1 MSLLSQGNTRA
12 VVYQRE
18 VVGTDYGEE
27 LVEADGIHVGRLT
40 VQPVTSREE
49 NPGADIKIIGR
60 GQWPGDVH
68 ALIHITGGHYAGEW
82 EQVGA
87 TLYHATSPRTSHYVV
102 LATSR
107 AVHVRRKDG
116 DNGS

>member
-1 MSLLSQGNTRA
+1 MSLLGSGNTRA
-12 VVYQRE
+12 TVYCRE
-18 VVGTDYGEE
+18 VVETDYGEE
-27 LVEADGIHVGRLT
+27 LVETPGMKVGRLT

-49 NPGADIKIIGR
+49 NPGAEIKIIGR
-60 GQWPGDVH
+60 GQWPGDAH
-68 ALIHITGGHYAGEW
+68 ALIRIVGGHYAGDW

-87 TLYHATSPRTSHYVV
+87 TLYHTTSPRTAHYVV

-107 AVHVRRKDG
+107 AIRVRRKDG